1 MNMKTIF
8 NKNNRGLTS
17 LIIFTLLLLVEF
29 IKLVISARYY
39 GNIEFA
45 NKEVKNIPFG
55 ITNVSAFVT
64 ESSSYTSITW
74 LFALFVLVLLVI
86 LTAQILKRFD
96 LYMYINKFNG
106 NDSNYMMYKKVKNV
120 LFYTLSI
127 FMILATLRSGLFS
140 AMDLH
145 AVSSSFIYMVSYG
158 VYFVITHPII
168 WVVVVFMII
177 APIIAPSREMTA
189 EEKANM
195 ERLKQQRDEDYRRR
209 KWKEKHGIQ

>member
-74 LFALFVLVLLVI
+74 LFALFVLVLLVM

-195 ERLKQQRDEDYRRR
+195 ERLKQQRDEDYRKR

>member
-45 NKEVKNIPFG
+45 NKEVKNIPLG

-74 LFALFVLVLLVI
+74 LFALFVLVLLVMLI
-86 LTAQILKRFD
+86 AQILKRFD

-106 NDSNYMMYKKVKNV
+106 NDSNYIMYKKVKNV

-145 AVSSSFIYMVSYG
+145 AVSSSFIYMMSYG

>member
-64 ESSSYTSITW
+64 ESSSYTSVTW
-74 LFALFVLVLLVI
+74 LFALFVLVLLVMLI
-86 LTAQILKRFD
+86 SQILKRFD

-145 AVSSSFIYMVSYG
+145 AVSSSFIYMMSYG

-168 WVVVVFMII
+168 CVVVVFMII

>member
-74 LFALFVLVLLVI
+74 LFALFVLVLLVM